1 MTTTTTTVNSTVLA
15 ADELIAVTGE
25 KSLVKQWA
33 LADALLKASPA
44 IQSHELAAVRQAA
57 IDKAGHE
64 EFWQV
69 ARLRQLA
76 RTAAAWPVASRIAD
90 VSLDAHHEAFRA
102 SGGNIAGAT
111 KVIVDAGKTSKVRGK
126 PSIREIRAAV
136 GANGTTA
143 APPRVDKADGAEL
156 FKRLI
161 PRKKE
166 LADYLRKNLRP
177 TRPTS
182 PCSPRCSPSTTRR
195 RKPST
200 RRRRSRPSRR
210 PPLPP
215 RRWSGSVGSRA
226 SNPTIAVAQ
235 PIAPSVFV
243 SGGGESG
250 CDGRNRRAIART
262 YPKGGSDECQIR
274 SSFPGRASDLEGVEP

>member
-177 TRPTS
+177 HAADITAFATLFAEYDKKAKALDASKAKPAEQA
-182 PCSPRCSPSTTRR
+182 PAASTAQVERKRR
-195 RKPST
+195 
-200 RRRRSRPSRR
+200 
-210 PPLPP
+210 
-215 RRWSGSVGSRA
+215 V
-226 SNPTIAVAQ
+226 
-235 PIAPSVFV
+235 
-243 SGGGESG
+243 
-250 CDGRNRRAIART
+250 
-262 YPKGGSDECQIR
+262 KG
-274 SSFPGRASDLEGVEP
+274 L